1 MRVFIAGATGATGTV
16 FVPMAETRHELVFH
30 VRPQSKDKTPLGK
43 DPRARVFD
51 LDDAEA
57 LRAAVRGCDAV
68 ISFVGTMKSRF
79 AAGDTYETSDIGS
92 TEKLVAAAKAE
103 KVPRFLLLSSYG
115 AGGMGAYLK
124 MKERCERIVQDSGL
138 AWSIFRP
145 SALMSPQQGAEGTH
159 GKRPNIAGAGYLFGA
174 IKAIP
179 GLKGWGDD
187 VRPIPIEVLCRAIL
201 AVVDDPSLDGRILQG
216 RDLWRLSGG
225 LGDAAQGKPSP

>member
-1 MRVFIAGATGATGTV
+1 MRVFLAGATGATGTV
-16 FVPMAETRHELVFH
+16 FIPLAEKRHDLVLH

-43 DPRARVFD
+43 DPRAAVLD
-51 LDDAEA
+51 LDDAGA
-57 LRAAVRGCDAV
+57 LRAAMRGCAV
-68 ISFVGTMKSRF
+68 VLSFVGTMKSRF
-79 AAGDTYETSDIGS
+79 AAGDTYESSDIGS
-92 TEKLVAAAKAE
+92 TEKLVAAAVVE

-145 SALMSPQQGAEGTH
+145 SALMSPRDGAEGTH

-201 AVVDDPSLDGRILQG
+201 AVVDDPKEDGRILQG
-216 RDLWRLSGG
+216 RDLWRL
-225 LGDAAQGKPSP
+225 AQGTPSP